1 MPDDGR
7 DADDEDGGDD
17 ARDARATGG
26 RSRYDAREGGDAR
39 GVPREDGGG
48 RGGGAGVEEED
59 RVADEEANDKTVEE
73 EPEPAEEEPEPEPA
87 EEEVKPTKRGGR
99 SASTRGARGGK
110 TSGIPRAPLRDK
122 NAQAET
128 A

>member
-1 MPDDGR
+1 MAVENKTFLAKDGLH
-7 DADDEDGGDD
+7 AGDNN
-17 ARDARATGG
+17 AASRTQVTRTGG
-26 RSRYDAREGGDAR
+26 LEES
-39 GVPREDGGG
+39 
-48 RGGGAGVEEED
+48 EED

-87 EEEVKPTKRGGR
+87 EEEEVKPTKRGGR
-99 SASTRGARGGK
+99 SASMRGARGGK